1 MKCSQSSSGRCHI
14 HLVDSLLLLGEDLGL
29 EGVRSGEVD
38 GDLVGGDLAVD
49 LGHGL
54 DLGLNLFLIKGVQE
68 HLHVLLSIKGYSG
81 CLSSDGCRIALFN
94 NKLDIP
100 L

>member
-1 MKCSQSSSGRCHI
+1 
-14 HLVDSLLLLGEDLGL
+14 
-29 EGVRSGEVD
+29 
-38 GDLVGGDLAVD
+38 VGGDLAVD

-68 HLHVLLSIKGYSG
+68 HLHVLLSIKGHSG

>member
-38 GDLVGGDLAVD
+38 GDFVGGDLVVD

-54 DLGLNLFLIKGVQE
+54 NLGFNLFLVEGVKE
-68 HLHVLLSIKGYSG
+68 DLNVLLTVKGDSG
-81 CLSSDGCRIALFN
+81 GLASDSCGVALFN
-94 NKLDIP
+94 ILNKKF
-100 L
+100 